1 MSKILKPKFSNYRI
15 GENLQLPFD
24 VITYLRGMDLDT
36 LMLTPRVDELERTVT
51 ILNEAFMESK
61 GDTLIAKLSPFD
73 EERLLAARGL
83 KKYLE
88 SETFR
93 PEPGRSDQANVLLNS
108 YNKYCNNITKLSL
121 PHKSAVFT
129 KMLGEW
135 SKDAEVK
142 TAITFLG
149 AETWVEN
156 LRTKQETFEKMSLTK
171 AQSNLPKAV
180 SAKMLADVKA
190 AFEELKEDIYAF
202 SRVSP
207 DKQVYIQLIDALNGI
222 IAFAN
227 APAAKRKGRKGRDKQ
242 KPTPSA
248 DNNTSSGTTAP
259 PADTLDN
266 IDLSTF

>member
-1 MSKILKPKFSNYRI
+1 MRTILKPKFSNFRI
-15 GENLQLPFD
+15 GENIQLSFD
-24 VITYLRGMDLDT
+24 VITYLKGMDLNT
-36 LMLTPRVDELERTVT
+36 LTLTDKVTEMERTVN

-61 GDTLIAKLSPFD
+61 GETLNARLSPLD
-73 EERLLAARGL
+73 DDRLLAARGL

-93 PEPGRSDQANVLLNS
+93 TEPGRSDQANVLLRS
-108 YNKYCNNITKLSL
+108 YNKFCNNITRLSL

-135 SKDAEVK
+135 DKEAGFK

-156 LRTKQETFEKMSLTK
+156 LRTKQESFEKMSLTK

-180 SAKMLADVKA
+180 SAKMLADVKS

-202 SRVSP
+202 SRVSA
-207 DKQVYIQLIDALNGI
+207 DKQAYIQLIDALNGI

-242 KPTPSA
+242 KPTPSVE
-248 DNNTSSGTTAP
+248 NNTSLGNTP
-259 PADTLDN
+259 PMADTIDN

>member
-1 MSKILKPKFSNYRI
+1 MRTILKPKFSNFRI
-15 GENLQLPFD
+15 GENLQLPLD
-24 VITYLRGMDLDT
+24 VITYLKGMDLDT
-36 LMLTPRVDELERTVT
+36 LMLAPRVDELEATVN

-73 EERLLAARGL
+73 DERLLAARGL

-93 PEPGRSDQANVLLNS
+93 TEEGRSDQANVLLKS

-129 KMLGEW
+129 KMLGDWGKE
-135 SKDAEVK
+135 SEFK

-149 AETWVEN
+149 AETWIEN
-156 LRTKQETFEKMSLTK
+156 LRTKQETFEKMSLAKT
-171 AQSNLPKAV
+171 QSNLPKAV
-180 SAKMLADVKA
+180 SAKMLNDVKS

-202 SRVSP
+202 SRVSA
-207 DKQVYIQLIDALNGI
+207 DKQTYIQLIDALNGI

-227 APAAKRKGRKGRDKQ
+227 SPAAKRKGRKGRDKQ
-242 KPTPSA
+242 KPTPATDIS
-248 DNNTSSGTTAP
+248 TSSGNMAL
-259 PADTLDN
+259 PADTTDN
-266 IDLSTF
+266 IDLSAF